1 MEVSRFNGLVS
12 KPVSVE
18 RGVAFVVSKRK
29 LLKRLKIALSAECPP
44 TALKAGVNEK
54 NAGTSLPDALS
65 RLAKRSSQPIRLRSG
80 QPFARDAVAVTKSL
94 LPRDF
99 Q

>member
-12 KPVSVE
+12 KPMSVE
-18 RGVAFVVSKRK
+18 RGVACVVSMRK
-29 LLKRLKIALSAECPP
+29 PLKRLNCDECGVS
-44 TALKAGVNEK
+44 TGLKAGINEK

-80 QPFARDAVAVTKSL
+80 QPFARDAVAMTKSL

>member
-18 RGVAFVVSKRK
+18 RGVACVVSMRK
-29 LLKRLKIALSAECPP
+29 LLKRLNCAECGVSP
-44 TALKAGVNEK
+44 TGLKAGVNEK

-80 QPFARDAVAVTKSL
+80 QPFA
-94 LPRDF
+94 
-99 Q
+99 

>member
-1 MEVSRFNGLVS
+1 MEVSRFNGLVA
-12 KPVSVE
+12 KPMSVE
-18 RGVAFVVSKRK
+18 RWVARVVSMRK
-29 LLKRLKIALSAECPP
+29 PLKRLNCAECGVS
-44 TALKAGVNEK
+44 TGLKAGVNEK
-54 NAGTSLPDALS
+54 HAGTSLPDALS

-80 QPFARDAVAVTKSL
+80 QPFARDAVAMTKSL

>member
-12 KPVSVE
+12 KLMSVE
-18 RGVAFVVSKRK
+18 RCVARVVSMRK
-29 LLKRLKIALSAECPP
+29 PLKRLNCAECGVS
-44 TALKAGVNEK
+44 TGLKAGVNEK

-80 QPFARDAVAVTKSL
+80 QPFARDAVAITKSL
-94 LPRDF
+94 LPRHF

>member
-1 MEVSRFNGLVS
+1 MEVSRFNSLVA
-12 KPVSVE
+12 KPMSVE
-18 RGVAFVVSKRK
+18 RWVARVVSMRK
-29 LLKRLKIALSAECPP
+29 PLKRLNCAECGVS
-44 TALKAGVNEK
+44 TGLKAGVNEK
-54 NAGTSLPDALS
+54 HAGTSLPDALS

-80 QPFARDAVAVTKSL
+80 QPFARDAVAITKSL